1 MILLRYSTRARTI
14 EPGNQDTQAREG
26 HNMEM
31 WKVFFDRE
39 TGREYVA
46 YTVRGEAQGEE
57 KETIDLIATEQ
68 GIEPDRIT
76 TRTERR

>member
-1 MILLRYSTRARTI
+1 
-14 EPGNQDTQAREG
+14 
-26 HNMEM
+26 MEL
-31 WKVFFDRE
+31 WKIFFDRE

-46 YTVRGEAQGEE
+46 YTVRGESQGEE

>member
-1 MILLRYSTRARTI
+1 
-14 EPGNQDTQAREG
+14 
-26 HNMEM
+26 MEM
-31 WKVFFDRE
+31 WKIFFDRE